1 MKNDKEE
8 KNKTSSSSSKRQSRK
23 SNPDNKKSLKLSH
36 IKAILKKTALG
47 LFVALIAFFFVK
59 TAWWEYSYYNEKEG
73 SERAP
78 VVSVDPDA
86 VTEVQQVDETEVT
99 VEQRVEWTVPPDEP
113 RYLSIE
119 KLGIYNAR
127 VRSMGL
133 TRDGSLDT
141 PYSIFDVGW
150 YNRSSKPGTGGV
162 LVIDGHNG
170 GPNVHGVFKDLN
182 KLYTDDLIVI
192 ERGDGQKFT
201 YRVVENKEIPLADA
215 NQYMSVAFSSP
226 EPGTESLTLI
236 SCIGEWSQAQQ
247 TYLSR
252 QFTRAI
258 LVK

>member
-8 KNKTSSSSSKRQSRK
+8 KIKTSSSKHQSKK
-23 SNPDNKKSLKLSH
+23 TDPDNKKPLRLSH
-36 IKAILKKTALG
+36 IKKILGKVAFAL
-47 LFVALIAFFFVK
+47 FIALIAFFFIK
-59 TAWWEYSYYNEKEG
+59 TAVWEYYYYNEKEG

-86 VTEVQQVDETEVT
+86 VIEVQEVDEAEVT
-99 VEQRVEWTVPPDEP
+99 VEQRIEWTVPADEP

-150 YNRSSKPGTGGV
+150 YNRSSKPGSGGV

-182 KLYTDDLIVI
+182 ALYADDLIVI

-201 YRVVENKEIPLADA
+201 YRVVDNKEVPLADA
-215 NQYMSVAFSSP
+215 NDYMSKAFQTP
-226 EPGTESLTLI
+226 VQGLESVTLI
-236 SCIGEWSQAQQ
+236 SCVGEWSQAQQ

-252 QFTRAI
+252 QFTRAV